1 MCDAEHA
8 SLADELRQQLQE
20 QIKSLAEIEEA
31 LAAGHADEEL
41 LAVKQQ
47 LEEAIPALRD
57 SLQELVEQQEAHVV
71 AVEQQLAHPPDWLR
85 PGAFCR

>member
-1 MCDAEHA
+1 MYDAEHA
-8 SLADELRQQLQE
+8 SLAAELHQQLHE
-20 QIKSLAEIEEA
+20 QVESLAEIEEA

-57 SLQELVEQQEAHVV
+57 SLQELAQQQPNVESCEQEAI
-71 AVEQQLAHPPDWLR
+71 QLPEWLR
-85 PGAFCR
+85 SGAVCR

>member
-1 MCDAEHA
+1 MCSAEHA
-8 SLADELRQQLQE
+8 SLAAELQQQLQE
-20 QIKSLAEIEEA
+20 QIESLAEIEEA

-57 SLQELVEQQEAHVV
+57 SLQELAEHQATQPASEQADVQ
-71 AVEQQLAHPPDWLR
+71 PPEWLR
-85 PGAFCR
+85 PGAICR

>member
-1 MCDAEHA
+1 MYDAEHE
-8 SLADELRQQLQE
+8 SLAAELQQQLQE
-20 QIKSLAEIEEA
+20 QIESLAEIEEA

-57 SLQELVEQQEAHVV
+57 SLQELAEQPQTHEVHEQD
-71 AVEQQLAHPPDWLR
+71 AVQIPQWLKQ
-85 PGAFCR
+85 GAICR